1 MNDHETYLLL
11 AAKRVG
17 ERLTQEEEAALEEH
31 LARCPSCRATA
42 AGMRRDDIILR
53 AELHPVAVT
62 PLVRERVLA
71 EAAGR
76 RRLAAGRLV
85 LLVAATL
92 AIVAIGVP
100 LIAGALRP
108 PDASGI
114 PSAIATVAPSPSLAP
129 SPSPAASASVSPA
142 PSASAPSA
150 QPSPTDAGFV
160 NGSYTYNEPN
170 ARRDAITAH
179 FEDGRPVGAWSRIVP
194 PTGQSDHFGGPITC
208 LVIARDDAW
217 IAGPATVATNGR
229 KDVAA
234 FIHVHD
240 GGADGKND
248 RAVLWLS
255 NPGQSLTL
263 MEGWCRTQFIPVGPF
278 PLDSGDVEVVENP

>member
-11 AAKRVG
+11 AAKRLN
-17 ERLTQEEEAALEEH
+17 ERLTPEEEAALEEH

-53 AELHPVAVT
+53 AALQPVGVS

-71 EAAGR
+71 EAAGG

-85 LLVAATL
+85 LLLAATVV
-92 AIVAIGVP
+92 IFAIGVP

-108 PDASGI
+108 PEASGI
-114 PSAIATVAPSPSLAP
+114 PSAIATDTPSPSLAP
-129 SPSPAASASVSPA
+129 SPSPA
-142 PSASAPSA
+142 PSASPASA

-170 ARRDAITAH
+170 ARRDAISAH

-194 PTGQSDHFGGPITC
+194 PTGESDHFGGPITC
-208 LVIARDDAW
+208 LVIAGDDAW
-217 IAGPATVATNGR
+217 MAGPATVATDGR
-229 KDVAA
+229 KNAAA

-240 GGADGKND
+240 GGSDGKND

-263 MEGWCRTQFIPVGPF
+263 LEGWCRTRYIPVGPF
-278 PLDSGDVEVVENP
+278 PLNTGDVEVVENP